1 MWCSSAVNRNFLSRF
16 AAIRTPSS
24 PIGTGLSRLGVRA
37 AGFLLT
43 FPLAAP
49 LSSTISAGLS
59 PLFVLRLFAANR
71 QTKDIL
77 ADGLWRNNVV
87 FSQMLSLC
95 PALAV
100 LVASNMLVALLRGLI
115 ADEVRIPAF
124 VLIIATLVTLVD
136 LAMNAWLHELH
147 KVLGLFIPL
156 IVVNCLILGRAESF
170 ACKNSVALSAL
181 ESFACKNS
189 VALSALDGLAMGVG
203 FTLALTLMGALR
215 EVAGSGTLFAGAAI
229 LLGPALGSPEMRVYP
244 GGGALVMILPAGGF
258 IVLGLMIAANRAMDA
273 RKPSIRS
280 KLAPVEVVLPGAAT
294 S

>member
-181 ESFACKNS
+181 
-189 VALSALDGLAMGVG
+189 DGLAMGVG
-203 FTLALTLMGALR
+203 LTLALTLMGALR
-215 EVAGSGTLFAGAAI
+215 EVAGSGTMFAGAAI

>member
-147 KVLGLFIPL
+147 KMLGLFIPL
-156 IVVNCLILGRAESF
+156 IVVNCLILGRA
-170 ACKNSVALSAL
+170 

-258 IVLGLMIAANRAMDA
+258 IVLGLMIAAKRAMDA
-273 RKPSIRS
+273 RKPPIRS

>member
-1 MWCSSAVNRNFLSRF
+1 MNRNFLSRF

-181 ESFACKNS
+181 
-189 VALSALDGLAMGVG
+189 DGLAMGVG

>member
-24 PIGTGLSRLGVRA
+24 PIDTGLSRLGVRA

-43 FPLAAP
+43 FPLATP
-49 LSSTISAGLS
+49 LSSTVSAGLS

-147 KVLGLFIPL
+147 KMLGLFIPL
-156 IVVNCLILGRAESF
+156 IVVNCLILGRA
-170 ACKNSVALSAL
+170 

-258 IVLGLMIAANRAMDA
+258 IVLGLMIAAKRAMDA
-273 RKPSIRS
+273 RKPPIRS